1 MFDVDTQFDAIA
13 LPGTKTAT
21 GRLYPTLKRMADLAA
36 VAILALPVGLV
47 VLFCAIA
54 IKLSVGGPV
63 LFFQA
68 RYGQGRRKFFIVK
81 LRTMTVAE
89 TGNDVTQAIESDPR
103 VTRVGAILRRFSF
116 DELPQLWNVAI
127 GQMSIIGPRPHA
139 IAHDDTY
146 GQVIPGYDGR
156 FIAKPGITGL
166 AQVRGQ
172 RGPTPTVGTM
182 ASRIQ
187 SDLEYVSKQS
197 LLLDT
202 RILFQTLSAVL
213 KRTNAF

>member
-1 MFDVDTQFDAIA
+1 MFDSDTQFDAIA
-13 LPGTKTAT
+13 LPVTKKGS
-21 GRLYPTLKRMADLAA
+21 GRLYPTLKRLGDLVA
-36 VAILALPVGLV
+36 VIFLALPVGLV
-47 VLFCAIA
+47 VFVCVIA

-68 RYGQGRRKFFIVK
+68 RYGQGRRKFYIVK
-81 LRTMTVAE
+81 LRTMNVAE
-89 TGNDVTQAIESDPR
+89 AGDDVVQATASDPR

-116 DELPQLWNVAI
+116 DELPQLWNVAM

-139 IAHDDTY
+139 LAHDDTY
-146 GQVIPGYDGR
+146 GPLIPGYDGR
-156 FIAKPGITGL
+156 FNAKPGITGL

-187 SDLEYVSKQS
+187 SDLEYVRKQS
-197 LLLDT
+197 LALDM
-202 RILFQTLSAVL
+202 RILFQTMSVVL
-213 KRTNAF
+213 KRTNAL